1 MMSAA
6 APPHWIVRVINTRR
20 TAAPVFWRKIILEI
34 VLEMKLE
41 AMLSLGWF
49 SERHTHEAFPK
60 YRLTQL
66 SQFVPS
72 AQLANRLV
80 TEV

>member
-1 MMSAA
+1 
-6 APPHWIVRVINTRR
+6 
-20 TAAPVFWRKIILEI
+20 
-34 VLEMKLE
+34 MKLE